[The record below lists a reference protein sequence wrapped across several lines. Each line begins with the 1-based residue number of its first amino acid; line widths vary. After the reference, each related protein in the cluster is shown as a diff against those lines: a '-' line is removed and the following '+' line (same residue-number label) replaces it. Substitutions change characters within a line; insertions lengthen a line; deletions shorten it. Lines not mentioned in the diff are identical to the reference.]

1 MDGLSEIVL
10 GRLRAQYHRLRG
22 AAIAAKCNFGSGVR
36 IDRPKTVRIGTR
48 ATLETDVWLKVVDC
62 GARLE
67 IGEYS
72 FIGRGTEFDVSHSV
86 MVGQHVLLGPG
97 VFVTDHNH
105 NFARSMRID
114 EQGCRSAPVIIEDDC
129 WLGAKVVVLPGVTI
143 YRGAV
148 VGAGAVVTKDLPPNS
163 ISVGVPARVIGE
175 RTTNRNLSRL

>member
-1 MDGLSEIVL
+1 MEEVLDTVL

-22 AAIAAKCNFGSGVR
+22 AAIDAKCNFGARVQ
-36 IDRPKTVRIGTR
+36 IDRPKSVRICMR
-48 ATLETDVWLKVVDC
+48 ATLEADVWLKVVDC

-72 FIGRGTEFDVSHSV
+72 FIGRGSEFDVSHSV
-86 MVGQHVLLGPG
+86 TVGQHVLLGPG

-114 EQGCRSAPVIIEDDC
+114 QQGCRSAPVIIEDDC

-143 YRGAV
+143 HRGAV
-148 VGAGAVVTKDLPPNS
+148 VGAGAVVTKDLPAYS
-163 ISVGVPARVIGE
+163 ISVGVPARVIAD
-175 RTTNRNLSRL
+175 RPVSKSSNP